1 MAIRLLF
8 VSLLNQAKKCP
19 LTRPCYWKISFS
31 CTLVVFCHAQG
42 LHVWCWLLVRFSP
55 FICIFIDFGGD
66 VSTAADEQTK
76 LFRYWL
82 IQEQLVLVIKLYEQ
96 SPFQVSSQQ

>member
-1 MAIRLLF
+1 MLAWQF
-8 VSLLNQAKKCP
+8 
-19 LTRPCYWKISFS
+19 F
-31 CTLVVFCHAQG
+31 FG
-42 LHVWCWLLVRFSP
+42 FSP

-82 IQEQLVLVIKLYEQ
+82 MQEQLGLLSKLYKQ
-96 SPFQVSSQQ
+96 STFQYLNSY